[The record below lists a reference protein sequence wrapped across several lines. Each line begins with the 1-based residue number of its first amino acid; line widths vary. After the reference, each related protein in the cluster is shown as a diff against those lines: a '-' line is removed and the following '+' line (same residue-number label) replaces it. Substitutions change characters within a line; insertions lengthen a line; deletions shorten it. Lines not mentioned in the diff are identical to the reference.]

1 MTRFNLI
8 LACIVFAVV
17 PWPAL
22 AATGQYSISAEQVAA
37 SVNRMGVQ
45 IAPGQ
50 VTILA
55 DVVAAR
61 PSPAL
66 QVRSLE
72 RLDADRFMARLECVN
87 TADCVPFMA
96 SIQVDKNGATQLASI
111 SSRQSPQGQRIL
123 GIGPQPGPESIVIR
137 SGAPAM
143 LQLEGD
149 HVQIRIPVICLQS
162 GAAGQTIR
170 ATDKDHRRIYAA
182 QVVSNGLLRGRL

>member
-8 LACIVFAVV
+8 LASIVFAVV
-17 PWPAL
+17 PWAAF

-45 IAPGQ
+45 IAPRQ

-55 DVVAAR
+55 DAVSAT
-61 PSPAL
+61 PSPVL

-72 RLDADRFMARLECVN
+72 RLDTDRFMARLVCEN
-87 TADCVPFMA
+87 SSDCVPFMA
-96 SIQVDKNGATQLASI
+96 SIQVDRNGAAQLASI
-111 SSRQSPQGQRIL
+111 SSRQSPQVQQVLRA
-123 GIGPQPGPESIVIR
+123 GPQPGPESIVIR
-137 SGAPAM
+137 GGAPAM

>member
-8 LACIVFAVV
+8 LACIVFAAV
-17 PWPAL
+17 PWPAF
-22 AATGQYSISAEQVAA
+22 AAAGQYSISAEQVAA

-45 IAPGQ
+45 IAPRQ

-55 DVVAAR
+55 DAVSAT
-61 PSPAL
+61 PSPVL

-72 RLDADRFMARLECVN
+72 RLDTDRFMARLVCEN
-87 TADCVPFMA
+87 SSDCVPFMA
-96 SIQVDKNGATQLASI
+96 SIQVDRNGAAQLASI
-111 SSRQSPQGQRIL
+111 SSRQSPQVQQVLRA
-123 GIGPQPGPESIVIR
+123 GPQPGPESIVIR
-137 SGAPAM
+137 GGAPAM

-149 HVQIRIPVICLQS
+149 HVQFRIPVICLQS